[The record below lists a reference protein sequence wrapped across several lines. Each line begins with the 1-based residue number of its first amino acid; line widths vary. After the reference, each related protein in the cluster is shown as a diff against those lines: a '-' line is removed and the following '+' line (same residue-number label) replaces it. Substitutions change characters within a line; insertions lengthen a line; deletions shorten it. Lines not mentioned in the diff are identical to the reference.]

1 MKKALLNGRVFDGLQ
16 LHTGVAVLIEG
27 SKILALLPE
36 LEIPDSV
43 TIRHDLEGH
52 ILAPGLIDIQV
63 NGGGGVMFNDA
74 PTLETIRSIGAAHRQ
89 FGTTGFLPTLI
100 STDADTMRLAIEAVR
115 QAISERVPGVLGI
128 HLEGPYLN
136 ADQRGIHDA
145 DKFREIDEDDL
156 ELLTSLREGKTLV
169 TLAPERNSL
178 DRIKRLA
185 EKGVLVFGGHSAATY
200 EQTRE
205 ALKAGMHGFTHLFNA
220 MSQFESRAPGMV
232 GAALEDRNSWCGL
245 IADGQHIH
253 PATFAVAVAAKSKG
267 YSLLVTDAMA
277 SVGSAIRTFSYDD
290 LEIEVVDGSC
300 RLASGALA
308 GSDLDM
314 ITAVRN
320 AIRFAKL
327 SLTEALR
334 MASVYPAHALG
345 LEDCV
350 GYIRR
355 GYTANLIEIDER
367 LKLYRSWIDGEAS
380 EV

>member
-16 LHTGVAVLIEG
+16 MHAGFAVLIEG

-63 NGGGGVMFNDA
+63 NGGGGVMFNDS